1 MSISN
6 EQELLNPAQ
15 ISQTLGINPIN
26 IIRLT
31 REGYLE
37 VKKQVSFKN
46 GVMQL
51 FNRTQVQTLIP
62 AMPRIKQAWER
73 YDNYHH
79 GGNRMARARAYR
91 HQSYRDKVNRK
102 EQFFNSLNELTQER
116 HEILKTAYYLYYL
129 NHYAKAGSSYLY
141 DLKETVL
148 HTLVKNYYQ
157 RTDWLKISLIEG
169 TNKIVLCPECRAK
182 ANNQRLSYLEY
193 LDKTGGCNKCIK
205 EYKYYSLYEFIICCQ
220 DYRFCFH
227 TPYSTAKRWFN
238 KQALPPCKEC
248 PEREGAYAFGRA
260 IYDSEAKAVE
270 LIEVIDELQNFLAL
284 YNIEPLI
291 DTY

>member
-1 MSISN
+1 MSIST
-6 EQELLNPAQ
+6 EQKLLNPAQ
-15 ISQTLGINPIN
+15 ISRTLEITPSN
-26 IIRLT
+26 IKRLT
-31 REGYLE
+31 GEGYLE
-37 VKKQVSFKN
+37 VKKQVNFKN
-46 GVMQL
+46 GIMQL
-51 FNRTQVQTLIP
+51 FTSAQVQALKP

-73 YDNYHH
+73 YDNYHQ
-79 GGNRMARARAYR
+79 GGNRMAKARTYR

-102 EQFFNSLNELTQER
+102 AQFLNSLNELPQEKQ
-116 HEILKTAYYLYYL
+116 EILKAAYYLYYL

-148 HTLVKNYYQ
+148 HTLVQNYYR
-157 RTDWLKISLIEG
+157 RTDWLTISFIEG

-193 LDKTGGCNKCIK
+193 LDKTGGCFKCIK
-205 EYKYYSLYEFIICCQ
+205 EYKYYSLYEFTIGYHE
-220 DYRFCFH
+220 YRFCFH

-238 KQALPPCKEC
+238 KQALPPSKEC

-260 IYDSEAKAVE
+260 IYASEAKAVE

-284 YNIEPLI
+284 FNIEPLI